1 MSETVRTSITDRPS
15 SDWVD
20 DLSNERKWKRL
31 DDLPIVLDE
40 NSTVVRRERGHD
52 ILPFQ
57 FPADEVFGAVELD
70 ATMGVHLADKRD
82 AALGDGKSQVTAGI
96 DVMIEREAVREMVEG
111 RPEPIAKNAGEPG
124 PMIGQGEA
132 STGLLE
138 VVVSKEAL
146 ARPAQSPKIGA
157 GVNKDAFLPEAIE
170 AFRGGVPSGF
180 SLGDEE
186 KMDPQQE
193 MEPDELGETITI
205 PSPARRGHLVIH
217 LGNAGKAH
225 NSPGI
230 NQMTPKR
237 DRSFV
242 PELAGCC
249 GLSGD
254 VDGMDGIEPGDSLGA
269 AKMTGSDQIGLLKI
283 THLMGRDIGIG
294 RTVGRAFGPD
304 LFCSPGAGQDLLD
317 GRDGGK
323 STEAPSLKLEMDR
336 FGAEARKSGATG
348 LVGRQ
353 FIAQGQNFSDQRRRR
368 LVGNPFRRSALVLK
382 PIESKFP
389 IATEP
394 FGHPEAAPMN
404 GPDDFHKSHPVLVKF
419 NGFLSS
425 LVFALDAHRKNL
437 LPVDMGKSLCD
448 EQIAYRCPYG
458 FSLSDVL
465 TETR

>member
-1 MSETVRTSITDRPS
+1 
-15 SDWVD
+15 
-20 DLSNERKWKRL
+20 
-31 DDLPIVLDE
+31 
-40 NSTVVRRERGHD
+40 
-52 ILPFQ
+52 
-57 FPADEVFGAVELD
+57 
-70 ATMGVHLADKRD
+70 
-82 AALGDGKSQVTAGI
+82 
-96 DVMIEREAVREMVEG
+96 
-111 RPEPIAKNAGEPG
+111 
-124 PMIGQGEA
+124 
-132 STGLLE
+132 
-138 VVVSKEAL
+138 
-146 ARPAQSPKIGA
+146 
-157 GVNKDAFLPEAIE
+157 
-170 AFRGGVPSGF
+170 
-180 SLGDEE
+180 
-186 KMDPQQE
+186 
-193 MEPDELGETITI
+193 
-205 PSPARRGHLVIH
+205 
-217 LGNAGKAH
+217 
-225 NSPGI
+225 
-230 NQMTPKR
+230 MTPKR

-242 PELAGCC
+242 TELAGCC

-254 VDGMDGIEPGDSLGA
+254 VDGMDGVEPGDSLRT

-353 FIAQGQNFSDQRRRR
+353 FVAQGQDFSDQRHRR

-465 TETR
+465 TETRYPLEKLKTKRAMSIALASFLLLVITPKQNWEGTRSHPSITHRIEKLTRSLLLPENDKFWIYLSCLTLAYLRYERCLLLEISFSSQKALCLKLIDQLERPR

>member
-1 MSETVRTSITDRPS
+1 M
-15 SDWVD
+15 
-20 DLSNERKWKRL
+20 
-31 DDLPIVLDE
+31 
-40 NSTVVRRERGHD
+40 
-52 ILPFQ
+52 
-57 FPADEVFGAVELD
+57 
-70 ATMGVHLADKRD
+70 
-82 AALGDGKSQVTAGI
+82 
-96 DVMIEREAVREMVEG
+96 
-111 RPEPIAKNAGEPG
+111 
-124 PMIGQGEA
+124 
-132 STGLLE
+132 
-138 VVVSKEAL
+138 
-146 ARPAQSPKIGA
+146 
-157 GVNKDAFLPEAIE
+157 NKDAFLPEAIE
-170 AFRGGVPSGF
+170 AFHGGVPSGF
-180 SLGDEE
+180 SLRDEE

-242 PELAGCC
+242 TELAGCC
-249 GLSGD
+249 GLSDD
-254 VDGMDGIEPGDSLGA
+254 VDGMDGVEPGDSLGT

-323 STEAPSLKLEMDR
+323 STEAPSLKLEMDC
-336 FGAEARKSGATG
+336 FGAEARKSGTPA

-353 FIAQGQNFSDQRRRR
+353 FVAQGQDFSDQRRRC

-382 PIESKFP
+382 PIESNFP

-394 FGHPEAAPMN
+394 FGHPEAAPMD

-437 LPVDMGKSLCD
+437 LPADMGKSLCD

-465 TETR
+465 TETP